1 MEDNRKEQVEALEA
15 LKDYNPKICKAL
27 REIIPELKGEKKE
40 DTQEYIEHIFRGVNW
55 ELQVING
62 TMELLNEKEEQVSK
76 DSLNGMISHVNDA
89 YTSKEENKLA
99 QVIEEELLPFVEKL
113 EGYIVKALAQNR
125 YTAGARNKMFQDCVL
140 INWKQSWNIF

>member
-27 REIIPELKGEKKE
+27 KEVLPELNGEKKE
-40 DTQEYIEHIFRGVNW
+40 DTQEYIDHILRGVNW

-76 DSLNGMISHVNDA
+76 EKLNEMISHVNDA
-89 YTSKEENKLA
+89 YTSQEERKLA
-99 QVIEEELLPFVEKL
+99 QVVEEELLPFAEKL
-113 EGYIVKALAQNR
+113 EEYIAKALA
-125 YTAGARNKMFQDCVL
+125 
-140 INWKQSWNIF
+140 

>member
-27 REIIPELKGEKKE
+27 KEIIPELKGEKKE
-40 DTQEYIEHIFRGVNW
+40 DTQEYVDHILRGVNW

-76 DSLNGMISHVNDA
+76 DNLNEMVVQINDA
-89 YTSKEENKLA
+89 YASKEDEKL
-99 QVIEEELLPFVEKL
+99 VKVVEEELLPFAEQLQGYVE
-113 EGYIVKALAQNR
+113 KALA
-125 YTAGARNKMFQDCVL
+125 
-140 INWKQSWNIF
+140 